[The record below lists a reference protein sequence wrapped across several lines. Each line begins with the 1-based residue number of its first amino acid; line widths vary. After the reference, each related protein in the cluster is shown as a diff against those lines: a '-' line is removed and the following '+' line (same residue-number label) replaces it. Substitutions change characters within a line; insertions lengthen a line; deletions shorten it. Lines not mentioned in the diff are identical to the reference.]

1 MRGNETDHTLV
12 LINGMKIVYPA
23 TGRGSVDLERITL
36 SGVERIE
43 VIRGSQSALYGSEA
57 IGGVINVILKR
68 GGDKYKKY
76 INLIKD
82 LRPKSLATDN
92 ALTTDVINYE
102 LEKKEK
108 KSYHTKTIARR
119 LAAIKSL
126 FNYLYNFE
134 KIKDNPAMHLRT
146 PKTDKNLPVIVREND
161 IVSLMEEPIRNP
173 ITNEIEGE
181 RDHAI
186 LEMLYATGLRLSEL
200 LSINICDIDRKSK
213 LVKVMGK
220 GGKERIVPIGK
231 VALNSIESYLK
242 KLGKSIRSS
251 YEDPLFVNKKGKR
264 LPKRTLQRRIKKYL
278 EVTMGGGTV
287 HTLRHTF
294 ATHLVN
300 SGADILT
307 VKELLGH
314 SSLSSTQ
321 HYTRLN
327 LEKIKK
333 VYQEKHPHGK

>member
-1 MRGNETDHTLV
+1 MKVDLKNIKTEFLSYLKSERGFSGHTLESYSNDIGVFIDYCSTIFSGYTIDLDLIDTNTIRRFIGNE
-12 LINGMKIVYPA
+12 MEKVY
-23 TGRGSVDLERITL
+23 IT
-36 SGVERIE
+36 
-43 VIRGSQSALYGSEA
+43 
-57 IGGVINVILKR
+57 
-68 GGDKYKKY
+68 
-76 INLIKD
+76 
-82 LRPKSLATDN
+82 
-92 ALTTDVINYE
+92 
-102 LEKKEK
+102 KKEK
-108 KSYHTKTIARR
+108 RSYHSKTIARR
-119 LAAIKSL
+119 LAVIKSL
-126 FNYLYNFE
+126 FQYLYNFE

-146 PKTDKNLPVIVREND
+146 PKIDKNLPVIVREDD
-161 IVSLMEEPIRNP
+161 IISLMEEPIKNP

-200 LSINICDIDRKSK
+200 LSINICDIDRKSE

-251 YEDPLFVNKKGKR
+251 YEDPLFVNRKGKR

>member
-1 MRGNETDHTLV
+1 MKVDLKNIRMEFLSYLKSERGFSSHTLESYSNDIGVFIDYCSTIFSGYTIDLDLIDTNTIRRFIGNE
-12 LINGMKIVYPA
+12 MEKVY
-23 TGRGSVDLERITL
+23 IT
-36 SGVERIE
+36 
-43 VIRGSQSALYGSEA
+43 
-57 IGGVINVILKR
+57 
-68 GGDKYKKY
+68 
-76 INLIKD
+76 
-82 LRPKSLATDN
+82 
-92 ALTTDVINYE
+92 
-102 LEKKEK
+102 KKEK
-108 KSYHTKTIARR
+108 RSYHSKTIARR

-161 IVSLMEEPIRNP
+161 IVSLMEEPIKNP

-242 KLGKSIRSS
+242 KLGKSIRSN

>member
-1 MRGNETDHTLV
+1 MKVDLKNIKTEFLSYLKSERGFSAHTLESYSNDIGVFIDYCSTIFSGYTIDLDLIDTNTIRRFIGNE
-12 LINGMKIVYPA
+12 MEKVY
-23 TGRGSVDLERITL
+23 IT
-36 SGVERIE
+36 
-43 VIRGSQSALYGSEA
+43 
-57 IGGVINVILKR
+57 
-68 GGDKYKKY
+68 
-76 INLIKD
+76 
-82 LRPKSLATDN
+82 
-92 ALTTDVINYE
+92 
-102 LEKKEK
+102 KKEK
-108 KSYHTKTIARR
+108 RSYHSKTIARR
-119 LAAIKSL
+119 LAVIKSL
-126 FNYLYNFE
+126 FQYLYNFE

-146 PKTDKNLPVIVREND
+146 PKIDKNLPVIVREDD
-161 IVSLMEEPIRNP
+161 IISLMEEPIKNP

-186 LEMLYATGLRLSEL
+186 LEMLYATGIRLSEL
-200 LSINICDIDRKSK
+200 LSINICDIDRKSE

-251 YEDPLFVNKKGKR
+251 YEDPLFVNRKGKR

-278 EVTMGGGTV
+278 EVTMGGGTA

>member
-1 MRGNETDHTLV
+1 M
-12 LINGMKIVYPA
+12 
-23 TGRGSVDLERITL
+23 
-36 SGVERIE
+36 
-43 VIRGSQSALYGSEA
+43 
-57 IGGVINVILKR
+57 NV
-68 GGDKYKKY
+68 
-76 INLIKD
+76 
-82 LRPKSLATDN
+82 
-92 ALTTDVINYE
+92 
-102 LEKKEK
+102 
-108 KSYHTKTIARR
+108 
-119 LAAIKSL
+119 
-126 FNYLYNFE
+126 
-134 KIKDNPAMHLRT
+134 
-146 PKTDKNLPVIVREND
+146 
-161 IVSLMEEPIRNP
+161 
-173 ITNEIEGE
+173 
-181 RDHAI
+181 
-186 LEMLYATGLRLSEL
+186 
-200 LSINICDIDRKSK
+200 
-213 LVKVMGK
+213 
-220 GGKERIVPIGK
+220 GK

-242 KLGKSIRSS
+242 KLGKSIRSN

>member
-1 MRGNETDHTLV
+1 MKVDLKNIKTEFLSYLKSERGFSGHTLESYSNDIGV
-12 LINGMKIVYPA
+12 FIDYCSTIFSGYTIDLDLIDTN
-23 TGRGSVDLERITL
+23 T
-36 SGVERIE
+36 
-43 VIRGSQSALYGSEA
+43 IRRFIGSEME
-57 IGGVINVILKR
+57 KM
-68 GGDKYKKY
+68 Y
-76 INLIKD
+76 I
-82 LRPKSLATDN
+82 T
-92 ALTTDVINYE
+92 
-102 LEKKEK
+102 KKEK
-108 KSYHTKTIARR
+108 RSYHSKTIARR

-161 IVSLMEEPIRNP
+161 IVSLMEEPIKNP

-242 KLGKSIRSS
+242 KLGKSIRSN

>member
-1 MRGNETDHTLV
+1 MKVDLKNIKTEFLSYLKSERGFSGHTLESYSNDIGIFIDYCSTIFLTDNIDLD
-12 LINGMKIVYPA
+12 LINAKTIRNFIGIEKERKYV
-23 TGRGSVDLERITL
+23 VD
-36 SGVERIE
+36 G
-43 VIRGSQSALYGSEA
+43 
-57 IGGVINVILKR
+57 K
-68 GGDKYKKY
+68 KKKY
-76 INLIKD
+76 
-82 LRPKSLATDN
+82 
-92 ALTTDVINYE
+92 E
-102 LEKKEK
+102 
-108 KSYHTKTIARR
+108 TKTVNRR

-126 FNYLYNFE
+126 FKYLYNFE
-134 KIKDNPAMHLRT
+134 KIKDNPAMYLRT
-146 PKTDKNLPVIVREND
+146 PKTEKNLTQFVREDD
-161 IVSLMEEPIRNP
+161 IVKLMKKPLNMNITDKRYKKDNKKKKY
-173 ITNEIEGE
+173 ITNKLEGL
-181 RDHAI
+181 RDQAI

-242 KLGKSIRSS
+242 KLGKSIRSN

>member
-1 MRGNETDHTLV
+1 MKVDLKNIKTEFLSYLKSERGFSGHTLESYSNDIGVFIDYCSTIFSGYTIDLDLIDTNTIRRFIGNE
-12 LINGMKIVYPA
+12 MEKVY
-23 TGRGSVDLERITL
+23 ITKK
-36 SGVERIE
+36 
-43 VIRGSQSALYGSEA
+43 Q
-57 IGGVINVILKR
+57 KR
-68 GGDKYKKY
+68 
-76 INLIKD
+76 
-82 LRPKSLATDN
+82 
-92 ALTTDVINYE
+92 
-102 LEKKEK
+102 
-108 KSYHTKTIARR
+108 SYHSKTIARR
-119 LAAIKSL
+119 LAVIKSL
-126 FNYLYNFE
+126 FQYLYNFE

-146 PKTDKNLPVIVREND
+146 PKIDKNLPVIIREDD
-161 IVSLMEEPIRNP
+161 IISLMEEPIKNP

-200 LSINICDIDRKSK
+200 LSINICDIDRKSEM
-213 LVKVMGK
+213 VKVMGK

-251 YEDPLFVNKKGKR
+251 YEDPLFVNRKGKR

>member
-1 MRGNETDHTLV
+1 MKVDLKNIKTEFLSYLKSERGFSDHTLESYSNDIGV
-12 LINGMKIVYPA
+12 FIDYCSTIFSGYTIDLDLIDTN
-23 TGRGSVDLERITL
+23 T
-36 SGVERIE
+36 
-43 VIRGSQSALYGSEA
+43 IRRFIGSEMEK
-57 IGGVINVILKR
+57 V
-68 GGDKYKKY
+68 Y
-76 INLIKD
+76 I
-82 LRPKSLATDN
+82 T
-92 ALTTDVINYE
+92 
-102 LEKKEK
+102 KKEK
-108 KSYHTKTIARR
+108 RSYHSKTIARR

-161 IVSLMEEPIRNP
+161 IVSLMEEPIKNP

-242 KLGKSIRSS
+242 KLGKSIRSN

>member
-1 MRGNETDHTLV
+1 
-12 LINGMKIVYPA
+12 MK
-23 TGRGSVDLERITL
+23 VDLKNIKTEFLSYLKSERGF
-36 SGVERIE
+36 SGHTIE
-43 VIRGSQSALYGSEA
+43 SYSNDIGVFIDYCSTIFSGYTIDLDLIDTNTIRRFIGSEMEK
-57 IGGVINVILKR
+57 V
-68 GGDKYKKY
+68 Y
-76 INLIKD
+76 I
-82 LRPKSLATDN
+82 T
-92 ALTTDVINYE
+92 
-102 LEKKEK
+102 KKEK
-108 KSYHTKTIARR
+108 RSYHTKTIARR

-161 IVSLMEEPIRNP
+161 IVSLMEEPIKNP

-231 VALNSIESYLK
+231 VAINSIESYLK

>member
-1 MRGNETDHTLV
+1 MKVDLKNIKTEFLSYLKSERGFSDHTLESYSNDIGV
-12 LINGMKIVYPA
+12 FIDYCSTIFSCYTIDLDLIDINI
-23 TGRGSVDLERITL
+23 
-36 SGVERIE
+36 
-43 VIRGSQSALYGSEA
+43 IRRFIGSEMEK
-57 IGGVINVILKR
+57 V
-68 GGDKYKKY
+68 Y
-76 INLIKD
+76 I
-82 LRPKSLATDN
+82 T
-92 ALTTDVINYE
+92 
-102 LEKKEK
+102 KKEK
-108 KSYHTKTIARR
+108 RSYHSKTIARR

-146 PKTDKNLPVIVREND
+146 PKTEKNLPVIVREND
-161 IVSLMEEPIRNP
+161 IVNLMEEPIKNP

>member
-1 MRGNETDHTLV
+1 MKVDLKNIKTEFLSYLKSERGFSGHTLESYSNDIGV
-12 LINGMKIVYPA
+12 FIDYCSTIFSGYTIDLDLIDTNI
-23 TGRGSVDLERITL
+23 
-36 SGVERIE
+36 
-43 VIRGSQSALYGSEA
+43 IRRFIGSEMEK
-57 IGGVINVILKR
+57 V
-68 GGDKYKKY
+68 Y
-76 INLIKD
+76 I
-82 LRPKSLATDN
+82 T
-92 ALTTDVINYE
+92 
-102 LEKKEK
+102 KKEK

-161 IVSLMEEPIRNP
+161 IVSLMEEPIKNP

-242 KLGKSIRSS
+242 KLGKSIRSN

>member
-1 MRGNETDHTLV
+1 MKVDLKNIKTEFLSYLKSERGFSGHTLESYSNDIGV
-12 LINGMKIVYPA
+12 FIDYCSTIFSGYTIDLDLIDTN
-23 TGRGSVDLERITL
+23 T
-36 SGVERIE
+36 
-43 VIRGSQSALYGSEA
+43 IRRFIGSEMEK
-57 IGGVINVILKR
+57 V
-68 GGDKYKKY
+68 Y
-76 INLIKD
+76 I
-82 LRPKSLATDN
+82 T
-92 ALTTDVINYE
+92 
-102 LEKKEK
+102 KKEK
-108 KSYHTKTIARR
+108 RSYHTKTIARR

-161 IVSLMEEPIRNP
+161 IVSLMEEPIKNP

-231 VALNSIESYLK
+231 VALNSIECYLK

-333 VYQEKHPHGK
+333 V

>member
-1 MRGNETDHTLV
+1 MKVDLKNIKTEFLSYLKSERGFSGHTLESYSNDIGVFIDYCSTIFSGYTIDLDLIDTNTIRRFIGNE
-12 LINGMKIVYPA
+12 MEKVY
-23 TGRGSVDLERITL
+23 IT
-36 SGVERIE
+36 
-43 VIRGSQSALYGSEA
+43 
-57 IGGVINVILKR
+57 
-68 GGDKYKKY
+68 
-76 INLIKD
+76 
-82 LRPKSLATDN
+82 
-92 ALTTDVINYE
+92 
-102 LEKKEK
+102 KKEK
-108 KSYHTKTIARR
+108 RSYHSKTIARR
-119 LAAIKSL
+119 LAVIKSL
-126 FNYLYNFE
+126 FQYLYNFE

-146 PKTDKNLPVIVREND
+146 PKIDKNLPVIVREDD
-161 IVSLMEEPIRNP
+161 IISLMEEPIKNP

-242 KLGKSIRSS
+242 KLGKSIRSN

>member
-1 MRGNETDHTLV
+1 MKVDLKNIKTEFLSYLKSERGFSGHTLESYSNDIGV
-12 LINGMKIVYPA
+12 FIDYCSTIFSGYTIDLDLIDTN
-23 TGRGSVDLERITL
+23 T
-36 SGVERIE
+36 
-43 VIRGSQSALYGSEA
+43 IRRFIGSEMEK
-57 IGGVINVILKR
+57 V
-68 GGDKYKKY
+68 Y
-76 INLIKD
+76 I
-82 LRPKSLATDN
+82 T
-92 ALTTDVINYE
+92 
-102 LEKKEK
+102 KKEK

-161 IVSLMEEPIRNP
+161 IVSLMEEPIKNP

-200 LSINICDIDRKSK
+200 LSINICDIDNKSK

>member
-1 MRGNETDHTLV
+1 MKVDLKNIKTQFLSYLKSERGFSGHTLESYSNDIGVFIDYCSTIFSGYIIDLDLIDTNTIRRFIGNE
-12 LINGMKIVYPA
+12 MEKVY
-23 TGRGSVDLERITL
+23 
-36 SGVERIE
+36 
-43 VIRGSQSALYGSEA
+43 
-57 IGGVINVILKR
+57 
-68 GGDKYKKY
+68 
-76 INLIKD
+76 
-82 LRPKSLATDN
+82 
-92 ALTTDVINYE
+92 TT
-102 LEKKEK
+102 KKEK
-108 KSYHTKTIARR
+108 RSYGSKTIARR

-134 KIKDNPAMHLRT
+134 KIKDNPAMHFRT

-161 IVSLMEEPIRNP
+161 IVSLMAEPTKNP

-213 LVKVMGK
+213 L
-220 GGKERIVPIGK
+220 
-231 VALNSIESYLK
+231 
-242 KLGKSIRSS
+242 GKSIKSS

>member
-1 MRGNETDHTLV
+1 MKVDLKNIKTEFLSYLKSERGFSDHTLESYSNDIGV
-12 LINGMKIVYPA
+12 FIDYCSTIFSGYTIDLDLIDTN
-23 TGRGSVDLERITL
+23 T
-36 SGVERIE
+36 
-43 VIRGSQSALYGSEA
+43 IRRFIGSEMEK
-57 IGGVINVILKR
+57 V
-68 GGDKYKKY
+68 Y
-76 INLIKD
+76 I
-82 LRPKSLATDN
+82 T
-92 ALTTDVINYE
+92 
-102 LEKKEK
+102 KKEK

-161 IVSLMEEPIRNP
+161 IVSLMEEPIKNP
-173 ITNEIEGE
+173 ITNEIEGV

>member
-1 MRGNETDHTLV
+1 MKVDLKNIKTQFLSYLKSERGFSGHTLESYSNDIGVFIDYCSTIFSGYIIDLDLIDTNTIRRFIGNE
-12 LINGMKIVYPA
+12 MEKVY
-23 TGRGSVDLERITL
+23 
-36 SGVERIE
+36 
-43 VIRGSQSALYGSEA
+43 
-57 IGGVINVILKR
+57 
-68 GGDKYKKY
+68 
-76 INLIKD
+76 
-82 LRPKSLATDN
+82 
-92 ALTTDVINYE
+92 TT
-102 LEKKEK
+102 KKEK
-108 KSYHTKTIARR
+108 RSYGSKTIARR

-161 IVSLMEEPIRNP
+161 IVSLMEEPTKNP

-200 LSINICDIDRKSK
+200 LSINICDIDKKDK

-231 VALNSIESYLK
+231 VALNSIESYLT
-242 KLGKSIRSS
+242 KLGKSIKSS

-314 SSLSSTQ
+314 NSLSSTQ

>member
-1 MRGNETDHTLV
+1 MKVDLKNIKTEFLSYLKSERGFSDHTLESYSNDIGV
-12 LINGMKIVYPA
+12 FIDYCSTIFSGYTIDLDLIDTNI
-23 TGRGSVDLERITL
+23 
-36 SGVERIE
+36 
-43 VIRGSQSALYGSEA
+43 IRRFIGSEMEK
-57 IGGVINVILKR
+57 V
-68 GGDKYKKY
+68 Y
-76 INLIKD
+76 I
-82 LRPKSLATDN
+82 T
-92 ALTTDVINYE
+92 
-102 LEKKEK
+102 KKEK

-161 IVSLMEEPIRNP
+161 IVSLMEEPIKNP

-242 KLGKSIRSS
+242 KLGKSIRTS

-264 LPKRTLQRRIKKYL
+264 LPKRTLQERIRKYL
-278 EVTMGGGTV
+278 EATMGGGTV

-314 SSLSSTQ
+314 SSLSTTQ

>member
-1 MRGNETDHTLV
+1 MKVDLKNIKTEFLSYLKSERGFSDHTLESYSNDICV
-12 LINGMKIVYPA
+12 FIDYCSTIFSGYTIDLDLIDTN
-23 TGRGSVDLERITL
+23 T
-36 SGVERIE
+36 
-43 VIRGSQSALYGSEA
+43 IRRFIGSEMEK
-57 IGGVINVILKR
+57 V
-68 GGDKYKKY
+68 Y
-76 INLIKD
+76 I
-82 LRPKSLATDN
+82 T
-92 ALTTDVINYE
+92 
-102 LEKKEK
+102 KKEER
-108 KSYHTKTIARR
+108 SYHSKTIARR

-126 FNYLYNFE
+126 FIYLYNFE

-231 VALNSIESYLK
+231 VAINSIESYLK

>member
-1 MRGNETDHTLV
+1 MKVDLKNIKTEFLSYLKSERGFSGHTLESYSNDIGVFIDYCSTIFSGYTIDLDLIDTNTIRRFIGNE
-12 LINGMKIVYPA
+12 MEKVY
-23 TGRGSVDLERITL
+23 IT
-36 SGVERIE
+36 
-43 VIRGSQSALYGSEA
+43 
-57 IGGVINVILKR
+57 
-68 GGDKYKKY
+68 
-76 INLIKD
+76 
-82 LRPKSLATDN
+82 
-92 ALTTDVINYE
+92 
-102 LEKKEK
+102 KKEK
-108 KSYHTKTIARR
+108 RSYHSKTIARR
-119 LAAIKSL
+119 LAVIKSL
-126 FNYLYNFE
+126 FQYLYNFE

-146 PKTDKNLPVIVREND
+146 PKIDKNLPVIVREDD
-161 IVSLMEEPIRNP
+161 IISLMEEPIKNP

-200 LSINICDIDRKSK
+200 LNINICDIDRKSG

-251 YEDPLFVNKKGKR
+251 YEDPLFVNRKGKR

>member
-1 MRGNETDHTLV
+1 MKVDLKNIKTEFLSYLKSERGFSGHTLESYSNDIGV
-12 LINGMKIVYPA
+12 FIDYCSTIFLTDNIDLDLINAKTIRNFIGIEKERKYV
-23 TGRGSVDLERITL
+23 VD
-36 SGVERIE
+36 G
-43 VIRGSQSALYGSEA
+43 
-57 IGGVINVILKR
+57 K
-68 GGDKYKKY
+68 KKKY
-76 INLIKD
+76 
-82 LRPKSLATDN
+82 
-92 ALTTDVINYE
+92 E
-102 LEKKEK
+102 
-108 KSYHTKTIARR
+108 TKTVNRR
-119 LAAIKSL
+119 LAVIKSL
-126 FNYLYNFE
+126 FKYLYNFE
-134 KIKDNPAMHLRT
+134 KIKDNPAMYLRT
-146 PKTDKNLPVIVREND
+146 QKTEKNLTQFVREDD
-161 IVSLMEEPIRNP
+161 IVKLMEKPLNMNIPDKRYKKDNKKKKY
-173 ITNEIEGE
+173 ITNKLEGF
-181 RDHAI
+181 RDQAI

-200 LSINICDIDRKSK
+200 LSINICDIDRKSE

-242 KLGKSIRSS
+242 KLGKSIRSN

>member
-1 MRGNETDHTLV
+1 MKVDLKNIKTEFLSYLKSERGFSGHTLESYSNDIGV
-12 LINGMKIVYPA
+12 FIDYCSTIFSGYTIDLDLIDTN
-23 TGRGSVDLERITL
+23 T
-36 SGVERIE
+36 
-43 VIRGSQSALYGSEA
+43 IRRFIGSEMEK
-57 IGGVINVILKR
+57 V
-68 GGDKYKKY
+68 Y
-76 INLIKD
+76 I
-82 LRPKSLATDN
+82 T
-92 ALTTDVINYE
+92 
-102 LEKKEK
+102 KKEK
-108 KSYHTKTIARR
+108 RSYHSKTIARR

-161 IVSLMEEPIRNP
+161 IVSLMEEPIKNP

-200 LSINICDIDRKSK
+200 LNINICDIDKKSE

-242 KLGKSIRSS
+242 KLGKSIRSN

>member
-1 MRGNETDHTLV
+1 MKVDLKNIKTEFLSYLKNERGFSGHTLESYSNDIGVFIDYCSTIFSGYTIDLDLIDTNTIRRFIGNE
-12 LINGMKIVYPA
+12 MEKVY
-23 TGRGSVDLERITL
+23 IT
-36 SGVERIE
+36 
-43 VIRGSQSALYGSEA
+43 
-57 IGGVINVILKR
+57 
-68 GGDKYKKY
+68 
-76 INLIKD
+76 
-82 LRPKSLATDN
+82 
-92 ALTTDVINYE
+92 
-102 LEKKEK
+102 KKEK
-108 KSYHTKTIARR
+108 RSYHSKTIARR

-161 IVSLMEEPIRNP
+161 IVSLMEEPIKNP

-200 LSINICDIDRKSK
+200 LSINICDIDRKNES
-213 LVKVMGK
+213 VKVMGK

-231 VALNSIESYLK
+231 VALNSIENYLK
-242 KLGKSIRSS
+242 KLGKSIRSN

-333 VYQEKHPHGK
+333 VYQDKHPHGK

>member
-1 MRGNETDHTLV
+1 MKVDLKNIKTEFLSYLKSERGFSDHTLESYSNDIGV
-12 LINGMKIVYPA
+12 FIDYCSTIFSGYTIDLDLIDTN
-23 TGRGSVDLERITL
+23 T
-36 SGVERIE
+36 
-43 VIRGSQSALYGSEA
+43 IRRFIGSEMEK
-57 IGGVINVILKR
+57 V
-68 GGDKYKKY
+68 Y
-76 INLIKD
+76 I
-82 LRPKSLATDN
+82 T
-92 ALTTDVINYE
+92 
-102 LEKKEK
+102 KKEK
-108 KSYHTKTIARR
+108 KPYHTKTIARR

-161 IVSLMEEPIRNP
+161 IVSLMEEPIKNP

-231 VALNSIESYLK
+231 MALNSIESYLK
-242 KLGKSIRSS
+242 KLGKSIRSN

>member
-1 MRGNETDHTLV
+1 MKVDLKNIKTEFLSYLKSERGFSDHTLESYSNDIGV
-12 LINGMKIVYPA
+12 FIDYCSTIFSGYTIDLDLIDTN
-23 TGRGSVDLERITL
+23 T
-36 SGVERIE
+36 
-43 VIRGSQSALYGSEA
+43 IRRFIGSEMEK
-57 IGGVINVILKR
+57 V
-68 GGDKYKKY
+68 Y
-76 INLIKD
+76 I
-82 LRPKSLATDN
+82 T
-92 ALTTDVINYE
+92 
-102 LEKKEK
+102 KKEK

-161 IVSLMEEPIRNP
+161 IVSLMEEPIKNP
-173 ITNEIEGE
+173 ITNEIEGK
-181 RDHAI
+181 RDQAI

-200 LSINICDIDRKSK
+200 LSINICDIDRKSE

-231 VALNSIESYLK
+231 VAINSIESYLK